1 MTDRQKFAVLRAA
14 RRVWAIGAIHG
25 EAVQAAALHEVLW
38 PRLELCDRV
47 VYLGNMIG
55 RGPAARETLDELLR
69 FRRAVI
75 AKPHADA
82 EDVVYL
88 RGSQEEM
95 WQKLLQLQFATD
107 PRGIL
112 KWMIEQ
118 GVGATLESYGV
129 SVQDALREAASGT
142 VGLTR
147 WTGRLRGII
156 QAASGHYPLM
166 GVLRRAA
173 YTDDGSLLFVNT
185 GLDPSRPLE
194 AQSDSFWWS
203 SGKFHRIAE
212 AYGPFRRIVRGFD
225 PSHAGFAVTDYTA
238 TLDGGCGFGGTLIAA
253 CFTSDGAIADR
264 VEVAP

>member
-1 MTDRQKFAVLRAA
+1 
-14 RRVWAIGAIHG
+14 
-25 EAVQAAALHEVLW
+25 
-38 PRLELCDRV
+38 
-47 VYLGNMIG
+47 
-55 RGPAARETLDELLR
+55 
-69 FRRAVI
+69 VI
-75 AKPHADA
+75 ATPSADV
-82 EDVVYL
+82 EDVVSL

-107 PRGIL
+107 PRGVL
-112 KWMIEQ
+112 RWMIDQ

-129 SVQDALREAASGT
+129 PAAEALRDAATGT

-147 WTGRLRGII
+147 WTGRLRQTI
-156 QAASGHYPLM
+156 QATPGHYPLM
-166 GVLRRAA
+166 GILKRAA
-173 YTDDGSLLFVNT
+173 YTDDGALLFVNT

-203 SGKFHRIAE
+203 SGKFHHIA
-212 AYGPFRRIVRGFD
+212 APYGPFRRIVRGFD

-253 CFTSDGAIADR
+253 CFTPDGAIADK